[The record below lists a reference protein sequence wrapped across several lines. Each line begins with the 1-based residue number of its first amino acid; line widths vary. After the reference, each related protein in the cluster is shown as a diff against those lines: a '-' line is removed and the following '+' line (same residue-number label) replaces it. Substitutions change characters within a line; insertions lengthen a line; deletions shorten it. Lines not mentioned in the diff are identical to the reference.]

1 MNSLCEPMLI
11 LTTLVAKNGQR
22 TLEDLDNYRYNDA
35 LDIFDSNRRVRPMTL
50 EDIKTLVE
58 WKL

>member
-11 LTTLVAKNGQR
+11 LTILVAKSGQR

-35 LDIFDSNRRVRPMTL
+35 LDIFNSNRRVRPMTL

>member
-1 MNSLCEPMLI
+1 MLI
-11 LTTLVAKNGQR
+11 LTTLVAKSGQR

-35 LDIFDSNRRVRPMTL
+35 LDIFNSNRRVRPMAL
-50 EDIKTLVE
+50 EDIKTLAE